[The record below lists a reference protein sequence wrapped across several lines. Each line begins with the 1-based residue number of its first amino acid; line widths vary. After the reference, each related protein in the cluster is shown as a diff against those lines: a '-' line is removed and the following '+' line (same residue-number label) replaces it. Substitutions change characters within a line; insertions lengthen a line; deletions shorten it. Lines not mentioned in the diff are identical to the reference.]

1 MLLLGVMGFGM
12 GKSPPTY
19 IRLLNLLRAIRELP
33 PFNALTADEELL
45 LEDLVVQWH
54 EQSVVKMSDLMS
66 NAHYGPRST
75 VYRRLVALRDKGL
88 ILVEGDPDD
97 KRERYVKPSAAA
109 RSFIAEV
116 RRGVDDLVER
126 GARQ

>member
-1 MLLLGVMGFGM
+1 MT
-12 GKSPPTY
+12 KSSPTY
-19 IRLLNLLRAIRELP
+19 IRLLNLLRAIREIP

-54 EQSVVKMSDLMS
+54 EQKLVKMSDLMGS
-66 NAHYGPRST
+66 ALYPSRST
-75 VYRRLVALRDKGL
+75 VYRRLVALRDKGVIL
-88 ILVEGDPDD
+88 IEDDPDD
-97 KRERYVKPSAAA
+97 KRERYLKPSAAA

-116 RRGVDDLVER
+116 QRGVDDLVRR